1 MKTHPVGFAALLVP
15 ILGALLTVACGAA
28 PTTSVAA
35 PPAPASVTSTPANPI
50 LTHLAAAQTST
61 RSSADVPGVTPPG
74 PANTQTI
81 TTTSTS
87 RPAQS
92 TAIPALAQP
101 SGPIATGPTTRARP
115 GRATHACQLVTAQEA
130 QTALGA
136 DPGTGI
142 TTDLSGGATAC
153 TYRAGQST
161 LQLSLTPSGGKATLD
176 QQLAGLPKNNPAVA
190 VVTGI
195 GDHAFTQAQGTRA
208 AVNFDEGDAMVVIG
222 LDIAGATKPPLQQLD
237 QLAKTAATRL

>member
-1 MKTHPVGFAALLVP
+1 MKTHHVRFAALLVP
-15 ILGALLTVACGAA
+15 ILGGLLTVACGAA

-35 PPAPASVTSTPANPI
+35 PPAPASVTSTAANPI
-50 LTHLAAAQTST
+50 LTHPAAAQTSA
-61 RSSADVPGVTPPG
+61 RSSAGVPGVPS
-74 PANTQTI
+74 ASNAQTI
-81 TTTSTS
+81 TTTSSS

-92 TAIPALAQP
+92 TAIPAQAQP

-115 GRATHACQLVTAQEA
+115 GHATHACQLVTAQEA
-130 QTALGA
+130 QTALGTN
-136 DPGTGI
+136 PGTGMA
-142 TTDLSGGATAC
+142 TDLSGGATAC
-153 TYRAGQST
+153 TYLAGKST

-237 QLAKTAATRL
+237 QLAKTAAARL